1 MKQNVCFQRADIEQ
15 GLKDHAELKQLGIRK
30 ACVSDV
36 EQLLSLINECDASEV
51 MLPRGPKYLFENVRD
66 FVVVEAETAVA
77 ERKIVACGSLHVL
90 WKDIAEIRSLSI
102 DPEYQRQG
110 LGSKIVLHLI
120 ENARQ
125 IGINMVGNFAM
136 AEQCF
141 EKLGFSLKA
150 KEELPSKVFGECSNC
165 PKYFQCNETGLILD
179 CSEHRE

>member
-1 MKQNVCFQRADIEQ
+1 MKQPGSRTA
-15 GLKDHAELKQLGIRK
+15 R
-30 ACVSDV
+30 VSDV
-36 EQLLSLINECDASEV
+36 EQLLSLINDCDASEV
-51 MLPRGPKYLFENVRD
+51 MLPRGSKYLFENVRD
-66 FVVVEAETAVA
+66 FVVVEAQTVMA
-77 ERKIVACGSLHVL
+77 ERRIVACGSLHEL
-90 WKDIAEIRSLSI
+90 WKDIAEIRSLSVDI
-102 DPEYQRQG
+102 EFQRQG

-179 CSEHRE
+179 CSEHLE